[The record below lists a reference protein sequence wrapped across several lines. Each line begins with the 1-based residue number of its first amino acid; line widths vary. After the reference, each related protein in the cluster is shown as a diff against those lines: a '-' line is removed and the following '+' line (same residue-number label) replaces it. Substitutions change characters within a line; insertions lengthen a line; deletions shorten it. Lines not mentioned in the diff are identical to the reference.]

1 LDDLKTK
8 VVPEIAKETSMGES
22 QMGKA
27 EVLHQPPVREVVST
41 KDAPAAVGPYSQG
54 IRAGDLVF
62 TAGQLGMDPTTGKL
76 VEGGVQAQARQA
88 LLNLQAV
95 LKAAGTSL
103 DRAVK
108 VTVFLDDIN
117 DFKAVNEVYAKFF
130 TQDPPARSAVQVAAL
145 PLGGL
150 VEIEAIA
157 LL

>member
-1 LDDLKTK
+1 MD
-8 VVPEIAKETSMGES
+8 ES
-22 QMGKA
+22 KKGYA
-27 EVLHQPPVREVVST
+27 EVLSQPPVREVIAT
-41 KDAPAAVGPYSQG
+41 ENAPAAVGPYSQG
-54 IRAGDLVF
+54 IRAGHLIF

-76 VEGGVQAQARQA
+76 VEGGVEAQARQA
-88 LLNLQAV
+88 LTNLQAV
-95 LKAAGTSL
+95 LEAAGTSL

-108 VTVFLDDIN
+108 VTVFLQDIE
-117 DFKAVNEVYAKFF
+117 DFKAVNGVYAQFF

>member
-1 LDDLKTK
+1 MDETK
-8 VVPEIAKETSMGES
+8 KGY
-22 QMGKA
+22 A
-27 EVLHQPPVREVVST
+27 EVLSQPPTREVIAT
-41 KDAPAAVGPYSQG
+41 ENAPAAVGPYSQG
-54 IRAGDLVF
+54 IRAGHLIF

-76 VEGGVQAQARQA
+76 VEGGVEAQARQA
-88 LLNLQAV
+88 LTNLQAV
-95 LKAAGTSL
+95 LEAAGTSL

-108 VTVFLDDIN
+108 VTVFLQDIE
-117 DFKAVNEVYAKFF
+117 DFKAVNGVYAQFF

>member
-1 LDDLKTK
+1 MDETK
-8 VVPEIAKETSMGES
+8 KGY
-22 QMGKA
+22 A
-27 EVLHQPPVREVVST
+27 EVLSQPPAREVIAT
-41 KDAPAAVGPYSQG
+41 ENAPAAVGPYSQG
-54 IRAGDLVF
+54 IRVGHLIF

-76 VEGGVQAQARQA
+76 VAGGVEAQARQA
-88 LLNLQAV
+88 LTNLQAV
-95 LKAAGTSL
+95 LEAAGTSL

-108 VTVFLDDIN
+108 VTVFLQDIE
-117 DFKAVNEVYAKFF
+117 DFKAVNGVYAQFF